1 MFNINLYKK
10 KIHKIVSTI
19 KKYIENFL
27 VELRRSKQQTSKPTP
42 IKKKLINLDH
52 RIESFFDNF
61 KNLKR
66 FNQSKKKLFY
76 IEIRTASIIGLII
89 LTILTYFI
97 LPVFY
102 EKKKIR
108 SFLKNQVYQKYEIGI
123 KINENINY
131 SLFPKPSFNTQNLE
145 ISYMDEM
152 IGKVDNA
159 KFYIS
164 FSNLFSLK
172 NLSIKDIILKNTE
185 FNINSKNSE
194 FFNKTLNTS
203 KKKEKFVFKK
213 SKLFYKDKDDDLLFL
228 SKIDNLKFYYDDKK
242 KHQKVKSNF
251 KIFNIPFKLDIVKN
265 IYDNSKIIKLSSKE
279 IRLNIETLIS
289 DYETEKVG
297 FVEVRLINKNN
308 SFRYKIKKNSF
319 QFFSLD
325 ENLSGYLNFK
335 PFFLS
340 TDFYFN
346 YISQKKLFE
355 NESLFFDLVDTELLN
370 NPNLNAIFNIK
381 IDKIDKFEFL
391 KDFIFKVKLD
401 NGRIFITNFDANWNN
416 SISIRSNDIEF
427 INDENGKKLI
437 GEIILNFEDVE
448 KFFRYFQ
455 IKRNYRDVF
464 RKISSD
470 FVYDFTLDKLVLNN
484 LKIDGK
490 SSNALNYLL
499 EKHNQKDK
507 NIFNKVTL
515 RNFVKKFF
523 QTYAG

>member
-10 KIHKIVSTI
+10 KIHKIVSLI
-19 KKYIENFL
+19 NKYIENFL

-76 IEIRTASIIGLII
+76 IEVRSASIIGLII
-89 LTILTYFI
+89 LTTLTYFF

-102 EKKKIR
+102 KKKEIR
-108 SFLKNQVYQKYEIGI
+108 SFLENQVYQKHEIEI
-123 KINENINY
+123 KFNENIKY
-131 SLFPKPSFNTQNLE
+131 SLFPKPSFYTQNLE
-145 ISYMDEM
+145 ILYMDEM
-152 IGKVDNA
+152 IGKADDA

-164 FSNLFSLK
+164 FSNLFSSK
-172 NLSIKDIILKNTE
+172 NLRIKDIILKKAE
-185 FNINSKNSE
+185 FNISSKNSE

-228 SKIDNLKFYYDDKK
+228 SKINNLKFYYDDKK
-242 KHQKVKSNF
+242 EHQKVESDF

-265 IYDNSKIIKLSSKE
+265 IYDDSKIIKLSSKK
-279 IRLNIETLIS
+279 IRLNIETSITHN
-289 DYETEKVG
+289 ETEKVG
-297 FVEVRLINKNN
+297 FVEIRLINKNN
-308 SFRYKIKKNSF
+308 SFRYKVKKNSF

-325 ENLSGYLNFK
+325 ENFSGYLNFK

-340 TDFYFN
+340 SDFYFN
-346 YISQKKLFE
+346 YISQKKLFK
-355 NESLFFDLVDTELLN
+355 NESLFFDLMDTELLN

-391 KDFIFKVKLD
+391 NDFLFKIQLD
-401 NGRIFITNFDANWNN
+401 NGRIFITNFDANWND
-416 SISIRSNDIEF
+416 SIFIRSNDIEF

-437 GEIILNFEDVE
+437 GEIVLNFEDVE

-464 RKISSD
+464 EKISSD

-484 LKIDGK
+484 LKIDDK
-490 SSNALNYLL
+490 SYKALNYLL